1 MNWSSFTFGVPQI
14 PQLAAGGIISPKQL
28 TPLRL
33 DGDTPALSLDEW
45 LLSTAV
51 AAEAPEALVCNGN
64 LGRHCD
70 EAAAVPE
77 SRLSYGGCTG
87 DTVLDACHMA
97 TI

>member
-1 MNWSSFTFGVPQI
+1 MVFLILISAHSVTDFASN
-14 PQLAAGGIISPKQL
+14 AAA
-28 TPLRL
+28 
-33 DGDTPALSLDEW
+33 AL
-45 LLSTAV
+45 